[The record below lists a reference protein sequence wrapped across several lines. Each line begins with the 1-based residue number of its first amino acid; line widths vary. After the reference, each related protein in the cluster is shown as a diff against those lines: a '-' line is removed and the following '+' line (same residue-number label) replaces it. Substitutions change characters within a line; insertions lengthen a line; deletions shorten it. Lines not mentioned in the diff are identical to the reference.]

1 MNWERIVVLAKVFAV
16 SIHQGATNVSVSL
29 VTLEMLDKDATV
41 CVKLRLKAALILRIG
56 AQ

>member
-29 VTLEMLDKDATV
+29 VTLETLDKDATV